1 MPYFIEQGCDGKPEW
16 WAVKDVAGEQFGCHA
31 TKQGAIDQGIA
42 ISLADDEEFL
52 GENKDGER
60 AAPDLSAPQFMREAA
75 SQGLKYLDD
84 GFGGDGL
91 TPKTIREARLM
102 AAGDMSADKWVRVAA
117 WIARH
122 LPDLDSPAA
131 DPDSE
136 DYPSA
141 GVVAHLLWGSGPS
154 KEAATRA
161 LEYAQ
166 RKVAQLEAEGSQR
179 NLDGAD
185 AIISDIDGTLIASG
199 RLVQRVWDYVQ
210 ELDGELFI
218 VTGRPD
224 SERDSTEAELKDL
237 GISYSRLIMND
248 GSPADSA
255 EFKKLTAVKLLETY
269 NVTTAIENDRA
280 TRAKYRALGINAVN
294 PSDIKDNGSM
304 TERSEQKFETRVS
317 AADFE
322 IRETPDGMTFEGYAA
337 VFNSRSENLGGFTE
351 FVAPG
356 AFTRSL
362 KTRNDVKLLWNHDS
376 GQVLGSTRARTL
388 TLSEDSRGLKV
399 TAQLPNTQLGRD
411 TAELLKRGDVDA
423 MSFGFNV
430 IKDSWNSQGDERT
443 LEAVRLFE
451 VSIVAFPAYSATSG
465 TATVRSLENLVTRA
479 EVDAVALEAA
489 LTKLEAGEDLDND
502 ARNLLTT
509 VIDKLSPA
517 AEFQADPEPTV
528 IGDLGL
534 LALKKKKIEFL
545 GGI

>member
-1 MPYFIEQGCDGKPEW
+1 MPYYIEQGCDGKPEW

-31 TKQGAIDQGIA
+31 TKQDAIDQGVA
-42 ISLADDEEFL
+42 ISLADDEPFL
-52 GENKDGER
+52 GENK
-60 AAPDLSAPQFMREAA
+60 P
-75 SQGLKYLDD
+75 
-84 GFGGDGL
+84 
-91 TPKTIREARLM
+91 
-102 AAGDMSADKWVRVAA
+102 
-117 WIARH
+117 
-122 LPDLDSPAA
+122 
-131 DPDSE
+131 E
-136 DYPSA
+136 DRNIN
-141 GVVAHLLWGSGPS
+141 G
-154 KEAATRA
+154 T
-161 LEYAQ
+161 
-166 RKVAQLEAEGSQR
+166 KV
-179 NLDGAD
+179 
-185 AIISDIDGTLIASG
+185 IISDIDGTLINGG

-218 VTGRPD
+218 VTGRPE
-224 SERDSTEAELKDL
+224 SEHDSTETELHGL
-237 GISYSRLIMND
+237 GVTYLRLIMND
-248 GSPADSA
+248 GSTADSA
-255 EFKKLTAVKLLETY
+255 EYKKAIAEKLLETY
-269 NVTTAIENDRA
+269 NVTTAVENDRA
-280 TRAKYRALGINAVN
+280 TRAKYRALGIDAVN

-317 AADFE
+317 VADFE

-388 TLSEDSRGLKV
+388 TLSEDARGLKV

-430 IKDSWNSQGDERT
+430 IKDSWNAAGDERT
-443 LEAVRLFE
+443 LDAVRLFE
-451 VSIVAFPAYSATSG
+451 VSIVAFPAYSATAG
-465 TATVRSLENLVTRA
+465 TATVRSLEALVTRA
-479 EVDAVALEAA
+479 EVDAEALEVA
-489 LTKLEAGEDLDND
+489 LTKLEAGEDLDAD
-502 ARNLLTT
+502 SRNLLTS
-509 VIDKLSPA
+509 VIDKLSPVA
-517 AEFQADPEPTV
+517 TFEPDPEPTV